1 MNMRKSEVYIKQYP
15 HGFNDGFWYV
25 NGKCP
30 PLTTSSWWHNNFVVS
45 FEYEEDSSSEQGA

>member
-1 MNMRKSEVYIKQYP
+1 MRKSEVYIKQYP

-30 PLTTSSWWHNNFVVS
+30 PPHYFVVVAQQLRGE
-45 FEYEEDSSSEQGA
+45 FRV